1 MVEITDSG
9 YPKKDEIIHASDV
22 GKTFTGI
29 KTTPSSSDNIKT
41 VYLTR
46 RSDEDDKEV
55 INYCVN
61 TLESSSASTYVS
73 VKAAKSSLQT
83 LANEHHTHTS
93 SSFTELSGWSI
104 TESPDKSLVFS
115 VG

>member
-1 MVEITDSG
+1 MADSG
-9 YPKKDEIIHASDV
+9 YPKKDEVIHASDV

-41 VYLTR
+41 VYLMR
-46 RSDEDDKEV
+46 RSDEDDKEA

-73 VKAAKSSLQT
+73 AKAAKSSLQT
-83 LANEHHTHTS
+83 LANEYHTHTS
-93 SSFTELSGWSI
+93 SNFTELSGWSI
-104 TESPDKSLVFS
+104 TESSDKSLVFS